1 MSELTL
7 TLSEDALETLAQR
20 VAAIL
25 SEEQQSSGDGW
36 LRGAD
41 EIAAYIGAPSSR
53 VYSLSSANRIPV
65 HRDGSALVA
74 KRSELDAWMLSGGGK
89 RP

>member
-1 MSELTL
+1 MAQVTFTL
-7 TLSEDALETLAQR
+7 GDDALEALAR
-20 VAAIL
+20 RAAQIVM
-25 SEEQQSSGDGW
+25 EEMERRDGW

-41 EIAAYIGAPSSR
+41 EIAAYIGAKRDP
-53 VYSLSSANRIPV
+53 VYALVSAGRIPV

-74 KRSELDAWMLSGGGK
+74 KRSELDAWIRNGGGK